1 MYSNVSLTQKKCV
14 RRQIHDKRKNEMD
27 KPVHIS
33 NQVLFSPKRF
43 APLSA
48 RYSDLAG
55 KVLMGSFSVTIA
67 AEKDEGIMEVREVH
81 LNGYVMYPWLYTV
94 CEPGEGLRS
103 RSFVRSKKKRNVPFR
118 VDCRLEDH

>member
-1 MYSNVSLTQKKCV
+1 MSRMYSNVSLTHRKKK
-14 RRQIHDKRKNEMD
+14 RQASPRQTKNETD
-27 KPVHIS
+27 KPIHIS

-55 KVLMGSFSVTIA
+55 EVLMGSFSVTIA
-67 AEKDEGIMEVREVH
+67 AEKDEGIMEVREVR

-103 RSFVRSKKKRNVPFR
+103 RSFVRSKKKKRTIQG
-118 VDCRLEDH
+118 RL